1 MNGLFSEQEIS
12 IFVKQ
17 HCFMKKV
24 LLSTILLA
32 FTILISTTSSCKK
45 DKVKGC
51 MNSEARNYSS
61 DANEDDGSCSFKRDK
76 FMGTYNGT
84 KFCSTL
90 STDTLISISITPDGT
105 EYTKVIIN
113 DFPESGSSV
122 KASVNSQNE
131 LLLIIPS
138 QTIGNDLEV
147 FTISGVASYY
157 EDQIVLNYIKDN
169 SSVLDTCGVVV
180 NKVN

>member
-1 MNGLFSEQEIS
+1 MKGLFSEQEIS

-24 LLSTILLA
+24 HLSTILLA
-32 FTILISTTSSCKK
+32 FTVLIFVTSSCKK

-51 MNSEARNYSS
+51 TNSEARNYSS
-61 DANEDDGSCSFKRDK
+61 DASEDDGTCKFKRDK
-76 FMGTYNGT
+76 FLGTYAGT
-84 KFCSTL
+84 KFCSTE
-90 STDTLISISITPDGT
+90 STDTLITISIVPDGT

-113 DFPESGSSV
+113 DFPESGSNV
-122 KASVNSQNE
+122 RASVNSQNE

-147 FTISGVASYY
+147 FSISGTASYY

-169 SSVLDTCGVVV
+169 SGVLDTCGVAV
-180 NKVN
+180 NKVK